1 MQLVSIIGR
10 QVMSFA
16 KVVTWYDYFA
26 RICTKEYQVLTIPQT
41 FFVME
46 NLRDSDHN
54 YKSSSQNRSGTDHD
68 TGTITGVF
76 RDKDDAER
84 AYNSLLERG
93 YSRDEISVLM
103 SKDTRDTHFGDVDK
117 EDRSD
122 LGNKAMEKAGI
133 GSAIGGTAGAIIGA
147 IAAIGTA
154 VAIPGLGL
162 VVAGPIVAG
171 LTGAGAGGLT
181 GGIIGALVGSGIPKE
196 RAEMY
201 ESSLKEGG
209 IVVGVTPRNREEGMA
224 ISDQWKTYRG
234 QHIHTG
240 WDAGTWDSSSGTSST
255 DPNRSWD
262 TTRDR
267 DSDRNKY

>member
-1 MQLVSIIGR
+1 
-10 QVMSFA
+10 
-16 KVVTWYDYFA
+16 
-26 RICTKEYQVLTIPQT
+26 
-41 FFVME
+41 ME
-46 NLRDSDHN
+46 NLRDSDRD
-54 YKSSSQNRSGTDHD
+54 YNRTEGDHE

-84 AYNSLLERG
+84 AYQDLVNRG

-103 SKDTRDTHFGDVDK
+103 SNDTRDTHFKGVDK
-117 EDRSD
+117 EDRSE

-196 RAEMY
+196 RAEVY
-201 ESSLKEGG
+201 ENSIKEGG
-209 IVVGVTPRNREEGMA
+209 IVVGVTPRSREEGVA

-234 QHIHTG
+234 ENIHTG
-240 WDAGTWDSSSGTSST
+240 WDSG
-255 DPNRSWD
+255 SWD
-262 TTRDR
+262 RDR
-267 DSDRNKY
+267 DRTDRNSNMGRY

>member
-1 MQLVSIIGR
+1 
-10 QVMSFA
+10 
-16 KVVTWYDYFA
+16 
-26 RICTKEYQVLTIPQT
+26 
-41 FFVME
+41 ME
-46 NLRDSDHN
+46 NFRDSDRD
-54 YKSSSQNRSGTDHD
+54 YKSTSHDSNFDHE

-84 AYNSLLERG
+84 AYQSLIDMG

-103 SKDTRDTHFGDVDK
+103 SNDTRDTHFKGVDK
-117 EDRSD
+117 EDRSE

-196 RAEMY
+196 RAEVY
-201 ESSLKEGG
+201 ENSIKEGG
-209 IVVGVTPRNREEGMA
+209 IVVGVQPRSREEGMK
-224 ISDQWKTYRG
+224 ISDTWRSYRG
-234 QHIHTG
+234 ENIHTG
-240 WDAGTWDSSSGTSST
+240 WDSGSWSTTGNTSTTGSTGYSGNTGTTGTS
-255 DPNRSWD
+255 D
-262 TTRDR
+262 RDR
-267 DSDRNKY
+267 YGSTDSDRFGTTDRDKDRY